1 VSTAPP
7 SRIIRF
13 GVFEINLA
21 TGELRQRGQKV
32 KLQEQPFQI
41 LVALLER
48 PGELVTREELHS
60 KLWPADTF
68 VDFDHGLNA
77 AVKRLRDALGE
88 SAERPMFVET
98 VARRGYR
105 FIGNVEQSGATSP
118 DLSRQSGPTLDAEK
132 GLIPVQGLLETVSRP
147 WSRNWRF
154 ALAGLVI
161 VGVAGLT
168 AAWLLLRKELRSNV
182 SNASPTLQR
191 LTTNPSQNG
200 IIASAISPDGKYL
213 AYSDKTGV
221 YLRLLSTGE
230 LHALLPNVS
239 NVTSLAWFPDGSQLL
254 ASWATPP
261 ENKQLWALSIVG
273 GAPRQLS
280 NEGWA
285 ASVSPDGSQ
294 ILFLKRAD
302 FAEMGH
308 EIWVM
313 RTNGA
318 DPRKLLSFPE
328 EQVATP
334 AWSPDGK
341 WIAYVKNR
349 FGPYAQETWIEAFNL
364 EQGTSK
370 TLLTGQSVEGWGM
383 TWLPDGRLIYAID
396 EPLSIPNSS
405 NFWTARID
413 LSSGQ
418 FVEQPVRITSGDGF
432 VVKPST
438 TADGKRLVFNR
449 TRPQADIYVAEFSAQ
464 RLQLGTPQQLTFD
477 DADDLPFDWTLD
489 NKAVL
494 FISSRT
500 GTEGI
505 FRQRI
510 SETSAEMLVSDGER
524 KKICRLSPDG
534 TQVLY
539 LVSTNPADNFARV
552 RLMRASVNG
561 GPPQMVLE
569 APGLDNYQC
578 SRSPAA
584 VCVFSQQ
591 NKGELAFSIF
601 DLRSGKSREF
611 TNLQHP
617 ALGWNWSLSPD
628 GAIIAATVFGADENR
643 IRLLPVSGGPVR
655 DLRVKGHT
663 GFNSVDWAA
672 DSKGLF
678 VSSNPTGWRQ
688 SLLYVNLSGNA
699 RQIRQVDSIW
709 PNWAVS
715 SRDGKYVAMPTAN
728 LVSNVWMVANF

>member
-1 VSTAPP
+1 MSTAPP

-88 SAERPMFVET
+88 SAERPIFVET

-601 DLRSGKSREF
+601 DLKSGKSREF

-628 GAIIAATVFGADENR
+628 GALIAATVFGADENR
-643 IRLLPVSGGPVR
+643 IRLLPVSGGAVR

-688 SLLYVNLSGNA
+688 SLLYVDLSGNA

>member
-132 GLIPVQGLLETVSRP
+132 GLIPVQSLLETVSRP

-154 ALAGLVI
+154 ALAGLMI
-161 VGVAGLT
+161 VSVAGLT

-364 EQGTSK
+364 EHGTSK

-601 DLRSGKSREF
+601 DLKSGKSREF

-628 GAIIAATVFGADENR
+628 GALIAATVFGADENR
-643 IRLLPVSGGPVR
+643 IRLLPVSGSPVR

>member
-1 VSTAPP
+1 MSTAPP

-132 GLIPVQGLLETVSRP
+132 GLIPVQSLLETVSRP

-601 DLRSGKSREF
+601 DLKSGKSREF

-628 GAIIAATVFGADENR
+628 GALIAATVFGADENR

-688 SLLYVNLSGNA
+688 SLLYVDLSGNA

>member
-1 VSTAPP
+1 MSTAPP

-168 AAWLLLRKELRSNV
+168 AAWLLLRQELRSNV

-601 DLRSGKSREF
+601 DLKSGKSREF

-688 SLLYVNLSGNA
+688 SLLYVDLSGNA

>member
-1 VSTAPP
+1 MSTAPP

-578 SRSPAA
+578 SRSSAA

-601 DLRSGKSREF
+601 DLKSGKSREF

>member
-1 VSTAPP
+1 MSTAPP

-132 GLIPVQGLLETVSRP
+132 GLIPVQSLLETVSRP

-161 VGVAGLT
+161 VSVAGLT
-168 AAWLLLRKELRSNV
+168 AAWLLLRQELRSNV

-601 DLRSGKSREF
+601 DLKSGKSREF

-628 GAIIAATVFGADENR
+628 GALIAATVFGADENR

-688 SLLYVNLSGNA
+688 SLLYVDLSGNA

>member
-88 SAERPMFVET
+88 SAERPIFVET

-601 DLRSGKSREF
+601 DLKSGKSREF

-628 GAIIAATVFGADENR
+628 GALIAATVFGADENR
-643 IRLLPVSGGPVR
+643 IRLLPVSGGAVR

-688 SLLYVNLSGNA
+688 SLLYVDLSGNA

>member
-105 FIGNVEQSGATSP
+105 FIGNAEQSGATSP

-132 GLIPVQGLLETVSRP
+132 GLIPVQSLLETVSRP

-601 DLRSGKSREF
+601 DLKSGKSREF

>member
-1 VSTAPP
+1 
-7 SRIIRF
+7 
-13 GVFEINLA
+13 
-21 TGELRQRGQKV
+21 
-32 KLQEQPFQI
+32 
-41 LVALLER
+41 
-48 PGELVTREELHS
+48 
-60 KLWPADTF
+60 
-68 VDFDHGLNA
+68 
-77 AVKRLRDALGE
+77 
-88 SAERPMFVET
+88 
-98 VARRGYR
+98 
-105 FIGNVEQSGATSP
+105 
-118 DLSRQSGPTLDAEK
+118 
-132 GLIPVQGLLETVSRP
+132 
-147 WSRNWRF
+147 
-154 ALAGLVI
+154 
-161 VGVAGLT
+161 
-168 AAWLLLRKELRSNV
+168 
-182 SNASPTLQR
+182 
-191 LTTNPSQNG
+191 
-200 IIASAISPDGKYL
+200 
-213 AYSDKTGV
+213 
-221 YLRLLSTGE
+221 
-230 LHALLPNVS
+230 
-239 NVTSLAWFPDGSQLL
+239 
-254 ASWATPP
+254 
-261 ENKQLWALSIVG
+261 
-273 GAPRQLS
+273 
-280 NEGWA
+280 
-285 ASVSPDGSQ
+285 
-294 ILFLKRAD
+294 
-302 FAEMGH
+302 
-308 EIWVM
+308 M

-364 EQGTSK
+364 EHGTSK

-601 DLRSGKSREF
+601 DLKSGKSREF

-617 ALGWNWSLSPD
+617 AFGWNWSLSPD

-688 SLLYVNLSGNA
+688 SLLYLNLSGNA